1 VDVIACH
8 IEADFDALASMVAA
22 RHLYPEALLVFP
34 GARERAVR
42 AFTAEG
48 YLPDLPVISMRE
60 IEPGA
65 IRRLILVDTRRA
77 DRVGALGP
85 VAARPDVELHVY
97 DHHPP
102 VHDDLRGTVDVT
114 SPVGANTTLVLDL
127 LRERGIAVAPEEAT
141 LCLLGIYHET
151 GCLTYEGTTP
161 EDCEAAARLLRA
173 GADLGIV
180 ARFLPGDFDA
190 AQIALLDELLQGAA
204 HLDVHGADVVLT
216 QASTERHVA
225 GLGEI
230 ASRAAGILGARA
242 FFALVRMTD
251 RVFVAGRSRDP
262 AVNSGRIA
270 AALGGGGHEA
280 AAAATVKDR
289 TLLEVREALM
299 DALNAN
305 VIPAQRARNCMTP
318 EPETVDPQTPI
329 SQIAGILGRRH
340 FDTLPV
346 VKGERLV
353 GLISRQTVERAVRH
367 GLGDS
372 PVEPYMTT
380 EFTAL
385 TPEAAVE
392 EIERVMVAHHQ
403 RLVPILRGGALVG
416 VVTRQNLLGLVKERE
431 REEEEEVVPVPATG
445 REGTAPGERGKRKV
459 LRKLMADRLPA
470 PVLDLLRSL
479 GETAAAEGMR
489 AFVVGGFVR
498 DLLLGRPD
506 YDLDVVVEGDG
517 IALAR
522 IFAARV
528 GGQARTHEMFGTAGI
543 VLRERP
549 DLPGGFRIDVATA
562 RREYY
567 ERPGALPA
575 VERSSLQRDLYRRD
589 FTINTLAICL
599 TPEGFGELTD
609 FFGGQRDLKDRQIRV
624 LHALSFV
631 EDPTRAFRALRFEQR
646 FHFRI
651 GKFTERLL
659 RTAARHLPGVSGGRI
674 LNELIQILEE
684 PEVTAILRR
693 LDRHGLLA
701 ALEPS
706 LALDEACEG
715 RLARAV
721 EMRSWFRLL
730 YTGERLVAWLPAWL
744 ALTSALEEE
753 ASSRLAAR
761 LGIGGSPADRIAAS
775 RRGARKALR
784 TLAPLGRGGDL
795 RPSAIAA
802 ALRGIPL
809 EGLLWLMA
817 LAEGEGVRRAVSHY
831 LTAWRTVG
839 PRLTARD
846 LLALGV
852 PEGPAV
858 GRALRD
864 LRDAR
869 LDGETGT
876 REEETARVQA
886 GLRSGKFR

>member
-1 VDVIACH
+1 VDVITCH

-22 RHLYPEALLVFP
+22 WHLYPEARLVFP
-34 GARERAVR
+34 GAQERAIR

-48 YLPDLPVISMRE
+48 HLPDLPFVSVRALDV
-60 IEPGA
+60 GA

-102 VHDDLRGTVDVT
+102 VDDDLRGKVDV
-114 SPVGANTTLVLDL
+114 SRPVGANTTLMLSL
-127 LRERGIAVAPEEAT
+127 LREHGIAIAPEEAT
-141 LCLLGIYHET
+141 LCLLGIHHET

-190 AQIALLDELLQGAA
+190 SQIALLDDLLQSAA
-204 HLDVHGADVVLT
+204 QVEIHGADVALT

-262 AVNSGRIA
+262 AVNCGRVA
-270 AALGGGGHEA
+270 TALGGGGHAA
-280 AAAATVKDR
+280 AAAATVKGR
-289 TLLEVREALM
+289 TLIEVREGLLEALR
-299 DALNAN
+299 AH
-305 VIPAQRARNCMTP
+305 VIPARRARDCMTP
-318 EPETVDPQTPI
+318 EVEAVDPQTPMTA
-329 SQIAGILGRRH
+329 IAGILERHH

-353 GLISRQTVERAVRH
+353 GLISRQTVERAVHH
-367 GLGDS
+367 GLGDQ
-372 PVEPYMTT
+372 PVEHYMAT
-380 EFTAL
+380 EYTAL
-385 TPEAAVE
+385 APEAAVE

-403 RLVPILRGGALVG
+403 RLVPILRDGALVG
-416 VVTRQNLLGLVKERE
+416 VVTRQNLLGLAEGVEGEEEILPMPPRG
-431 REEEEEVVPVPATG
+431 REESGE
-445 REGTAPGERGKRKV
+445 TARRKD

-470 PVLDLLRSL
+470 PVLELLRGL
-479 GETAAAEGMR
+479 GETAAAGGMK

-498 DLLLGRPD
+498 DLLLGREN

-522 IFAARV
+522 TFARRA
-528 GGQARTHEMFGTAGI
+528 GGSARTHEMFGTAGI
-543 VLRERP
+543 VLQGRP
-549 DLPGGFRIDVATA
+549 DLPGGARGFRIDVATA
-562 RREYY
+562 RRERY

-575 VERSSLQRDLYRRD
+575 VEQSSLQRDLHRRD
-589 FTINTLAICL
+589 FTINTLAIRL
-599 TPEGFGELTD
+599 EPEGFGELID

-646 FHFRI
+646 FHFRV

-659 RTAARHLPGVSGGRI
+659 RTAARHLHSVSRGRI
-674 LNELIQILEE
+674 LNELILTLEE
-684 PEVTAILRR
+684 AEVAAILRR
-693 LDRHGLLA
+693 MDRHDLLA

-706 LALDEACEG
+706 LALDEACEE

-744 ALTSALEEE
+744 ALTSALDED
-753 ASSRLAAR
+753 ASARLAVR
-761 LGIGGSPADRIAAS
+761 LGLRGRLSDRIAAS
-775 RRGARKALR
+775 RRGAREALR
-784 TLAPLGRGGDL
+784 LLAPLDRGED
-795 RPSAIAA
+795 RAPSAVAA

-809 EGLLWLMA
+809 EGLLWLMV
-817 LAEGEGVRRAVSHY
+817 LAEGEGVRRAVSRY
-831 LTAWRTVG
+831 LTAWRGVSPSLSG
-839 PRLTARD
+839 RD
-846 LLALGV
+846 LMALGV
-852 PEGPAV
+852 PEGPAI

-869 LDGETGT
+869 LDGEAGT
-876 REEETARVQA
+876 REAEIAHVRA